1 MINRTEQKYHPFK
14 TEMSK
19 ISDSTR
25 YWISKSDVDFIQER
39 SFKERIALVELS
51 YDEMIEATQMIYK
64 SIASEI
70 ISKINSQSLF
80 QLIDQETDTNLDI
93 ITIFELRTNAVML
106 TKKQVISR
114 LKQGKYEFKLLL
126 EILEEIDKATGE
138 YY

>member
-39 SFKERIALVELS
+39 SFKERIAFVELS

-106 TKKQVISR
+106 TKKKVISR